1 MVALIGPRTGIH
13 KGKHTGN
20 QQRGFMVRHRIRSG
34 KNSARLPVL
43 SLAVAE
49 KQRIRGRVVVS
60 QLACLPH
67 EAAAQHS
74 SVIYMRPGRD
84 DEIITNHPMP
94 DVYRRHLVAVDASVI
109 QTACTTD
116 AAIITDAHI
125 LYGTGVQ
132 YHYMVP
138 DASYS
143 RSMFV
148 GIKIR
153 DFLHPCN
160 QLRAMAV
167 KRQNIGLVCGEFIIN
182 QHLTA
187 SRLIQDRHFYPVTEL
202 RHTVYQNNI
211 HILNEGVMP
220 YFIIGNVVLDI
231 LNATV
236 ISHRYIMQRH
246 MPQTGMLP
254 DSSRQH
260 KF

>member
-1 MVALIGPRTGIH
+1 MVGYRIG
-13 KGKHTGN
+13 
-20 QQRGFMVRHRIRSG
+20 SG

-132 YHYMVP
+132 YHYMIP

>member
-1 MVALIGPRTGIH
+1 
-13 KGKHTGN
+13 
-20 QQRGFMVRHRIRSG
+20 
-34 KNSARLPVL
+34 
-43 SLAVAE
+43 
-49 KQRIRGRVVVS
+49 
-60 QLACLPH
+60 
-67 EAAAQHS
+67 
-74 SVIYMRPGRD
+74 
-84 DEIITNHPMP
+84 MP

-160 QLRAMAV
+160 QLRTMAV
-167 KRQNIGLVCGEFIIN
+167 KRQNIGLVCGEFITN
-182 QHLTA
+182 QYLTA
-187 SRLIQDRHFYPVTEL
+187 SCFIQNRHFYPVAKL

-211 HILNEGVMP
+211 HILNKGVMP
-220 YFIIGNVVLDI
+220 YFIIGNIVLDI
-231 LNATV
+231 LNTTV

>member
-1 MVALIGPRTGIH
+1 
-13 KGKHTGN
+13 
-20 QQRGFMVRHRIRSG
+20 
-34 KNSARLPVL
+34 
-43 SLAVAE
+43 
-49 KQRIRGRVVVS
+49 
-60 QLACLPH
+60 
-67 EAAAQHS
+67 
-74 SVIYMRPGRD
+74 
-84 DEIITNHPMP
+84 
-94 DVYRRHLVAVDASVI
+94 
-109 QTACTTD
+109 
-116 AAIITDAHI
+116 
-125 LYGTGVQ
+125 
-132 YHYMVP
+132 MVP

-211 HILNEGVMP
+211 HILNKGVMP
-220 YFIIGNVVLDI
+220 YFIIGNIVLDI
-231 LNATV
+231 LNTTV

>member
-1 MVALIGPRTGIH
+1 MRTF
-13 KGKHTGN
+13 
-20 QQRGFMVRHRIRSG
+20 FMEPVFNIITWFPM
-34 KNSARLPVL
+34 LPT
-43 SLAVAE
+43 AE
-49 KQRIRGRVVVS
+49 
-60 QLACLPH
+60 ACL
-67 EAAAQHS
+67 
-74 SVIYMRPGRD
+74 
-84 DEIITNHPMP
+84 
-94 DVYRRHLVAVDASVI
+94 L
-109 QTACTTD
+109 
-116 AAIITDAHI
+116 
-125 LYGTGVQ
+125 
-132 YHYMVP
+132 
-138 DASYS
+138 
-143 RSMFV
+143 
-148 GIKIR
+148 
-153 DFLHPCN
+153 
-160 QLRAMAV
+160 
-167 KRQNIGLVCGEFIIN
+167 EFIIN

>member
-20 QQRGFMVRHRIRSG
+20 QQRGFMVCHRIRSG

-148 GIKIR
+148 GIK
-153 DFLHPCN
+153 
-160 QLRAMAV
+160 
-167 KRQNIGLVCGEFIIN
+167 
-182 QHLTA
+182 
-187 SRLIQDRHFYPVTEL
+187 S
-202 RHTVYQNNI
+202 
-211 HILNEGVMP
+211 
-220 YFIIGNVVLDI
+220 
-231 LNATV
+231 V
-236 ISHRYIMQRH
+236 ISFIRAI
-246 MPQTGMLP
+246 
-254 DSSRQH
+254 SSGRWR
-260 KF
+260 

>member
-1 MVALIGPRTGIH
+1 MVTLIGTG
-13 KGKHTGN
+13 TGN
-20 QQRGFMVRHRIRSG
+20 QQRRLMVGYRIGSG

-167 KRQNIGLVCGEFIIN
+167 KRQNIGLVCGEFTLISTSRPPVSFRTDTSTPLPNFDTPSTRIIS
-182 QHLTA
+182 TF
-187 SRLIQDRHFYPVTEL
+187 SMKVSCP
-202 RHTVYQNNI
+202 
-211 HILNEGVMP
+211 
-220 YFIIGNVVLDI
+220 
-231 LNATV
+231 
-236 ISHRYIMQRH
+236 IS
-246 MPQTGMLP
+246 
-254 DSSRQH
+254 
-260 KF
+260 